1 VGLFFSLS
9 HRTPRAT
16 ANTTVIIQRLVDYL
30 NRGAD
35 KHSDPETRHKIL
47 ITNLFGFVGFALTLV
62 MGINAFFK
70 EIWLLGVSLF
80 IASAVFFVSL
90 EHQRFFRTPT
100 SHQISGNLLQLNL
113 SALMLYLVYSG
124 GSNNTGPLWIV
135 LVPPVMMFFSG
146 LKGGL
151 RNTLLFT
158 LCYCLLVFYPDN
170 ALVQVHYSD
179 EFKTRL
185 LLTLLT
191 LTVLSGYYEHSR
203 FQAFL
208 QIRELSAKFE
218 QQAHIDPLTQI
229 ANRRAMMKQ
238 LKGEYSRAT
247 RHQESM
253 CLLLLDV
260 DHFKRINDI
269 YGHHIGDE
277 VLKSI
282 SQLFVNRL
290 RKQDVISRWGG
301 EEFLILL
308 PQTTEQDA
316 IEVAE
321 AIRQQVEE
329 FTLEQAGKKVAITV
343 SIGVWAVDVEES
355 IDEAIQQADKLLY
368 LAKHQGRNRVI
379 ATEGKPS
386 INTMEPQ

>member
-1 VGLFFSLS
+1 
-9 HRTPRAT
+9 
-16 ANTTVIIQRLVDYL
+16 VIIQRLLDYL

-47 ITNLFGFVGFALTLV
+47 ITNLFGFVGFGLTLV
-62 MGINAFFK
+62 MGVNAYLE
-70 EIWLLGVSLF
+70 EIWLLGSSLV
-80 IASAVFFVSL
+80 ISSAVFFVSL
-90 EHQRFFRTPT
+90 EHQRFFHKPS
-100 SHQISGNLLQLNL
+100 SHQISGNLLQFNL

-124 GSNNTGPLWIV
+124 GSNNSGVLWIV

-170 ALVQVHYSD
+170 GLIQAHYSD
-179 EFKTRL
+179 QFKTRL

-208 QIRELSAKFE
+208 QIKQLSAKFE

-238 LKGEYSRAT
+238 LEGEYSRAV
-247 RHQESM
+247 RHQESL

-269 YGHHIGDE
+269 YGHHMGDE

-308 PQTTEQDA
+308 PQTTQQDA
-316 IEVAE
+316 IDVAE
-321 AIRQQVEE
+321 MIRRQIEE
-329 FTLEQAGKKVAITV
+329 FTLEQAGKKIAITV
-343 SIGVWAVDVEES
+343 SIGVWAVDLEES
-355 IDEAIQQADKLLY
+355 VDEAIQQADKLLY

-379 ATEGKPS
+379 AAEAKPS
-386 INTMEPQ
+386 INAKASQ